1 LDEER
6 RQPDAAE
13 GAPGADGD
21 APALSVDGPP
31 PPARV
36 AGATVT
42 APAQVAQTE
51 PAPSQVPAPEPMLAF
66 HDVDTYYGQIQVL
79 KKVNYQVF
87 QGEIVA
93 LLGSNGAGKS
103 TTMKTILGLV
113 KPRNGTVTFE
123 GKRIDSRSTPDIV
136 KAGIAPVPEGRRI
149 FGRLTVEDNLHMGAF
164 LRSDAHAVAA
174 DMENVFELFPRL
186 KERRSQVA
194 GTLSGGEQQMLAIGR
209 ALMASPRLLI
219 MDEPSMGLSPI
230 LVERVFDTI
239 QTINRQGT
247 TIFMVE
253 QNAFMALSIANRGY
267 VLRTGQ
273 VVLEGPAKDLMD
285 SDQVR
290 REYLGG

>member
-1 LDEER
+1 MPAELPSER
-6 RQPDAAE
+6 AEISTTSAA
-13 GAPGADGD
+13 PS
-21 APALSVDGPP
+21 PAVEHE
-31 PPARV
+31 
-36 AGATVT
+36 
-42 APAQVAQTE
+42 QVAAQTTM
-51 PAPSQVPAPEPMLAF
+51 PEPMLAF
-66 HDVDTYYGQIQVL
+66 HDVDTFYGQIQVL
-79 KKVNYQVF
+79 KKVNYQVHE
-87 QGEIVA
+87 GEIVA

-123 GKRIDSRSTPDIV
+123 GKRIDGRSTPDIV
-136 KAGIAPVPEGRRI
+136 KTGIAPVPEGRRI
-149 FGRLTVEDNLHMGAF
+149 FGRLTVEDNLRMGAF
-164 LRSDAHAVAA
+164 LRTDARAIAS

-186 KERRSQVA
+186 KERRTQVA

-273 VVLEGPAKDLMD
+273 VVLEGPAKELMD